1 MVSLKLVHYY
11 HLFRE
16 TEIDLREFARG
27 ELAIV
32 LPEQVAVVHKDVD
45 EGRQLL
51 EQLSKDFGKKIGH
64 LVIMK
69 RFSPMDTAVT
79 TPMDITPIDIA
90 SVDISPMDTSSTS
103 EASRNPAVKED
114 VVDPRNQ
121 MVKDGKDVN
130 PDTIIPD
137 PKVHYYDVERYQLV
151 GPEPQKYKG
160 LKRLTKLFSKEHR
173 RLLSVRFARYG
184 IARSN
189 GFNLRLIAELV
200 ERDMGS
206 IGEYT
211 KGFNSAEELS
221 GHLRRI
227 YISDIE
233 TQKPTVGK
241 DIEVLAVAAE
251 DPMDEKAIFLKTM
264 KEKPKT
270 FRKYFS
276 RSKHVREIDLKG
288 MVRKLIG
295 KKGNGSKP
303 PNSVAG
309 SKATPTNIS
318 VNTSVNTTVNTPA
331 NSQVDPMVDT
341 PDPKA
346 NTPANA
352 TVNPKD
358 NTSASRTVDTT
369 VGSEDG
375 TSGHSRAEGTG
386 RTGDTNGNKA
396 PIAGVESESNTDNE
410 QVIFAT
416 TSMLQLRDF
425 KYRSNLSMRTGKLV
439 VTDRRIV
446 TYRRRFSLFPS
457 LPFFAFVRP
466 NNRMVA
472 LFSQIGSR
480 IKIVMPA
487 IKAFLKTFGAVILG
501 FLAVFWQTLR
511 PLIDSIDLPQLPSIP
526 GITVTL
532 SVAFNF
538 ALENPTLLA
547 TVIGVI
553 GSLGPAL
560 YQIFR
565 IAFLRSRAVT
575 VVTPQMVLGL
585 GTVDQFRRG
594 KDKSAALV
602 LRPMGTSKLPRSEF
616 GFKIVPRSNPPVPE
630 AVGLD
635 AMHIALLGMLGV
647 AKWFRKPEAMSQE
660 QVAQIPLNE

>member
-51 EQLSKDFGKKIGH
+51 EQLSKEFGKKIGQ

-69 RFSPMDTAVT
+69 RFSPMDTADITPMDVLSADT
-79 TPMDITPIDIA
+79 TPMDIAPIDT
-90 SVDISPMDTSSTS
+90 SPMDISSTS
-103 EASRNPAVKED
+103 EASRNPEVKED
-114 VVDPRNQ
+114 VVGPRNQ
-121 MVKDGKDVN
+121 MVQDGKDVN
-130 PDTIIPD
+130 PDSITPD

-173 RLLSVRFARYG
+173 RLLSLRFARYG
-184 IARSN
+184 IAKSN

-206 IGEYT
+206 IVEYT
-211 KGFNSAEELS
+211 KGFSSAEELS
-221 GHLRRI
+221 RHLRRI

-233 TQKPTVGK
+233 TQNPTVGK

-251 DPMDEKAIFLKTM
+251 DPMDEKALFLKTM

-276 RSKHVREIDLKG
+276 QSKYVREIDVKG
-288 MVRKLIG
+288 MVKKLFRR
-295 KKGNGSKP
+295 NGSK
-303 PNSVAG
+303 
-309 SKATPTNIS
+309 
-318 VNTSVNTTVNTPA
+318 TPA
-331 NSQVDPMVDT
+331 
-341 PDPKA
+341 
-346 NTPANA
+346 
-352 TVNPKD
+352 
-358 NTSASRTVDTT
+358 
-369 VGSEDG
+369 E
-375 TSGHSRAEGTG
+375 TSG
-386 RTGDTNGNKA
+386 TNGDVHRA
-396 PIAGVESESNTDNE
+396 PGQQDSPTGSSVQPNGSLEGE

-425 KYRSNLSMRTGKLV
+425 KYRSNLSMRTGKFI
-439 VTDRRIV
+439 VTNRRIV
-446 TYRRRFSLFPS
+446 TYRRRFSLLPS
-457 LPFFAFVRP
+457 LPFFAFVRL

-472 LFSQIGSR
+472 LFSQIASR
-480 IKIVMPA
+480 FRLVMPA
-487 IKAFLKTFGAVILG
+487 IKAFLKSFGAVILG
-501 FLAVFWQTLR
+501 FLAVFWQSLQ
-511 PLIDSIDLPQLPSIP
+511 PLIMDIDLPPLPNLP
-526 GITVTL
+526 GI
-532 SVAFNF
+532 SVAFSVTIDF
-538 ALENPTLLA
+538 ALENPTLFA
-547 TVIGVI
+547 TILGAI
-553 GSLGPAL
+553 GSLGPVF
-560 YQIFR
+560 YQLFR

-575 VVTPQMVLGL
+575 VVTPEMVLGL

-616 GFKIVPRSNPPVPE
+616 GFKIVPRSNSPVPE

-635 AMHIALLGMLGV
+635 SMHIALLGMLGV
-647 AKWFRKPEAMSQE
+647 AKWFRKPEEMESPE

>member
-51 EQLSKDFGKKIGH
+51 EQLSKEFGKKIGQ

-69 RFSPMDTAVT
+69 RFSPMDTADITPMDVLSADT
-79 TPMDITPIDIA
+79 TPMDIAPIDT
-90 SVDISPMDTSSTS
+90 SPMDISSTS
-103 EASRNPAVKED
+103 EASRNPEVKED
-114 VVDPRNQ
+114 VVGPRNQ
-121 MVKDGKDVN
+121 MVQDGKDVN
-130 PDTIIPD
+130 PDSITPD

-173 RLLSVRFARYG
+173 RLLSLRFARYG
-184 IARSN
+184 IAKSN

-206 IGEYT
+206 IVEYT
-211 KGFNSAEELS
+211 KGFSSAEELS
-221 GHLRRI
+221 RHLRRI

-233 TQKPTVGK
+233 TQNPTVGK

-251 DPMDEKAIFLKTM
+251 DPMDEKALFLKTM

-303 PNSVAG
+303 PKSIAG
-309 SKATPTNIS
+309 SKATPA
-318 VNTSVNTTVNTPA
+318 NTSVN
-331 NSQVDPMVDT
+331 T

-346 NTPANA
+346 NTPVNA
-352 TVNPKD
+352 TVIPKD
-358 NTSASRTVDTT
+358 NTSANKTVGTKVDTT
-369 VGSEDG
+369 VDSEDG

-386 RTGDTNGNKA
+386 RTGYTNRDKA
-396 PIAGVESESNTDNE
+396 SSAGAESGSNTDNE

-425 KYRSNLSMRTGKLV
+425 KYRSNLSMRIGKLV

-466 NNRMVA
+466 NNRIVA

-501 FLAVFWQTLR
+501 FLAVFWQTLS

-547 TVIGVI
+547 TIIGVI

-575 VVTPQMVLGL
+575 VVTPEMVLGL

-616 GFKIVPRSNPPVPE
+616 GFKIVPRSNSPVPE

-635 AMHIALLGMLGV
+635 SMHIALLGMLGV
-647 AKWFRKPEAMSQE
+647 AKWFHKPEEMESPE